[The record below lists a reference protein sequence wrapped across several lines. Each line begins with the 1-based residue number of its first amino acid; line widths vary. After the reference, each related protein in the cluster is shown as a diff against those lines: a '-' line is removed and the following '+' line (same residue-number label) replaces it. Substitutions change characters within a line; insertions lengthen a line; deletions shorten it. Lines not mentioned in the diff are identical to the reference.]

1 MIDGRFELAD
11 RLGSGGMGM
20 VWRARDLALHRDVA
34 LKEVRPPDPA
44 LAENDPAAARVLR
57 DRVLREARALARL
70 DHPNVVTIHHI
81 VDEGEGAYPWIVME
95 LVPGAGLQERLA
107 RGPLPPAE
115 AARIGRGV
123 LAALRA
129 AHAAGIQ
136 HRDVKPA
143 NVLLRPDGRPV
154 LTDFGIAAIRDA
166 TSLTAT
172 GALIGSPDYMAPER
186 LRGHEGDPASDLW
199 SLGML
204 LYVAVEG
211 RHPLRKASTL
221 ATLAAILD
229 EPVPAP
235 EHAGP
240 LTPVLTALLTRDT
253 AARPDAEA
261 LDRMLAEAETG
272 REKSGNEKG
281 KGKGKAETSAAPA
294 SPAPAPA
301 RTTAKNP
308 TGGPAPPARTT
319 AENPTGGPAS
329 PVRTSAKHSEGSAAT
344 ARTAVVP
351 PARTRVMPSPT
362 GSTGGPGGPGGGRP
376 RGSSSAPAAPPAAPL
391 GEREARRRVRR
402 ARLVPLA
409 TSLVGTAVTAALVW
423 ALLPAPEGQAA
434 DDGPDAKGAPGAAGS
449 ANGRG
454 GTDLL
459 TPDGVRTVIRELKPV
474 MGGARVTDF
483 TVHEKRASAEAPTK
497 GDKNL
502 YDHFAY
508 EKGKAARERAGGT
521 LMPGTAT
528 VDLDRFRWDALPG
541 LLRQADKELGVAK
554 PTSHFV
560 DVDPAEPFLNKQP
573 VLKVY
578 ATDAY
583 GSAYLVADLD
593 GKVIQK
599 NPRRHG

>member
-1 MIDGRFELAD
+1 MSRVIDGRFELAD

-253 AARPDAEA
+253 AARPDAES
-261 LDRMLAEAETG
+261 LDRMLAEAEAETG

-281 KGKGKAETSAAPA
+281 KGKAETSA
-294 SPAPAPA
+294 
-301 RTTAKNP
+301 T
-308 TGGPAPPARTT
+308 PAPPARTT
-319 AENPTGGPAS
+319 AKNPTGGPAS
-329 PVRTSAKHSEGSAAT
+329 PVRTSAKHSEGSAAP

-376 RGSSSAPAAPPAAPL
+376 RGSSSAPAAPL

-402 ARLVPLA
+402 ARVVPLV

-434 DDGPDAKGAPGAAGS
+434 DDGPDAKGATGAAGS
-449 ANGRG
+449 ANGRD

-541 LLRQADKELGVAK
+541 LLRQADNELGVAK

-578 ATDAY
+578 VTDAY